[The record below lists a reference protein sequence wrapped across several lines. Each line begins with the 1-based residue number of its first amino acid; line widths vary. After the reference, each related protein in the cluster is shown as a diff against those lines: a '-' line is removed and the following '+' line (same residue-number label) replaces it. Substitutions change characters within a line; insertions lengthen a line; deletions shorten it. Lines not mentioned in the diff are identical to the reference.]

1 MLMCRM
7 NSARKKKL
15 YDRKKHTY
23 LIRDWKGKHW
33 KSGLRAKKGLKSSI
47 EPYYPPFRT
56 KSNVC
61 RCSTYVK
68 MTSVTLCLRSLST
81 ISSKEVIPTLLDFEC
96 YWTGFLDEHCGVLTV
111 VFCDLTIFKMKM
123 STSTLISFSS
133 LFFCSDVTFF
143 AEPQAFSK
151 KGRILV
157 QSSLQVE
164 SLDVLYLTNRF
175 HMLPCI
181 YY

>member
-1 MLMCRM
+1 MRTASEEVTKILDRPML
-7 NSARKKKL
+7 SAIQNKIKRTQVL
-15 YDRKKHTY
+15 H
-23 LIRDWKGKHW
+23 IRQN
-33 KSGLRAKKGLKSSI
+33 
-47 EPYYPPFRT
+47 EFRYF
-56 KSNVC
+56 VFA
-61 RCSTYVK
+61 
-68 MTSVTLCLRSLST
+68 VT
-81 ISSKEVIPTLLDFEC
+81 PTLLDFEC
-96 YWTGFLDEHCGVLTV
+96 YETGFIDEHCGVLTA

-133 LFFCSDVTFF
+133 LFFCSDVTYF

-151 KGRILV
+151 KGRILI

-181 YY
+181 YYRTDARLHGIYQFYTWKNSLFLSNFATLSDTKIAL

>member
-1 MLMCRM
+1 M
-7 NSARKKKL
+7 S
-15 YDRKKHTY
+15 
-23 LIRDWKGKHW
+23 
-33 KSGLRAKKGLKSSI
+33 
-47 EPYYPPFRT
+47 
-56 KSNVC
+56 
-61 RCSTYVK
+61 
-68 MTSVTLCLRSLST
+68 SVTLCLRSLST

-96 YWTGFLDEHCGVLTV
+96 YKTGFIDEHCGVLTA

-133 LFFCSDVTFF
+133 LFFCSDVTYF

-151 KGRILV
+151 KGRILI

-181 YY
+181 YYWTDGTWNLLVLYVEQQPFSFKFRHFVRHENSTLR